1 MGSYYPQVQDLNMN
15 EVAELRL
22 SATYT
27 ETDICSILLQYV
39 FPHLI
44 MLIFCHQASP
54 SQGAKSGRIWREVLL
69 CTQFPIFK
77 KLGTFPFRSMRS
89 N

>member
-1 MGSYYPQVQDLNMN
+1 MN

-39 FPHLI
+39 FPHL
-44 MLIFCHQASP
+44 MLIFVTRPLQVKGP
-54 SQGAKSGRIWREVLL
+54 
-69 CTQFPIFK
+69 K
-77 KLGTFPFRSMRS
+77 KNMEGGDIVHPVPNFQKAWNFSLQKYEK
-89 N
+89 